1 MSCGNQHETPCNE
14 VLNSVALLIDGE
26 IHEVSQIH
34 SIEVHFEECSPCRE
48 EMEHERL
55 MHRMLHEMLTRSC
68 HESAPQELHD
78 QIARQIAVL
87 KQGAPDF
94 VTEYRRTEI
103 SIQVDEF
110 GNIEHHEIT
119 IEANWIQ
126 ERVDLKSPEGQRED

>member
-1 MSCGNQHETPCNE
+1 MSCGSQHETPCNE

-26 IHEVSQIH
+26 IPEVSQIH
-34 SIEVHFEECSPCRE
+34 SIEVHFEECSPCRK

-55 MHRMLHEMLTRSC
+55 MHQMLHGMLTRSC

-78 QIARQIAVL
+78 QIARQLAVL

-110 GNIEHHEIT
+110 GNVEHHEIT
-119 IEANWIQ
+119 FESTQ
-126 ERVDLKSPEGQRED
+126 EYRIQRED

>member
-26 IHEVSQIH
+26 IQEVSQIH
-34 SIEVHFEECSPCRE
+34 SFEVHFEECSPCRE

-68 HESAPQELHD
+68 HEIAPQELHE
-78 QIARQIAVL
+78 QIARQLAVL

-110 GNIEHHEIT
+110 GNVEHHEIT
-119 IEANWIQ
+119 FESTQ
-126 ERVDLKSPEGQRED
+126 EYRIQRED

>member
-48 EMEHERL
+48 EMEHERH
-55 MHRMLHEMLTRSC
+55 MHQMLHEMLTRSC

-78 QIARQIAVL
+78 QIAHQIAVL

-110 GNIEHHEIT
+110 GNVEHHEIT
-119 IEANWIQ
+119 FESTQ
-126 ERVDLKSPEGQRED
+126 EYRIQRED